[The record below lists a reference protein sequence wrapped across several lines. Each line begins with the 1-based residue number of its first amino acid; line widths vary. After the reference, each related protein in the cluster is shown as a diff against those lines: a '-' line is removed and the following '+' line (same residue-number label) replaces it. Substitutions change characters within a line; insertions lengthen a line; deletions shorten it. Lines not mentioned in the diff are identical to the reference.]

1 LLLDTIGHGIDGVV
15 RPRRFSFSSG
25 QTKASYMST
34 IVIILTILVT
44 ALLLMTVALWV
55 GARWVQAGKATLL
68 RSLCAVFLSR
78 FIMLGLFAGSL
89 MLPPILDPGNEDLK
103 LVALLALIPAEL
115 LVTCL
120 IIQFCLKC
128 SLSLAIRAWVISWI
142 AVPAF
147 LALLLFV
154 VRPFV
159 AERFIV
165 PSNSMAPIVVGW
177 HHIGTCPKC
186 GGIMFSSV
194 NTPGELGRPD
204 PDRGICT
211 VCMQAGTIQDVS
223 TEVKEADRIV
233 VNKLLTPERWDIIAF
248 RSPTDHDYIYIKRL
262 VGLPGETVF
271 FEDDAIFI
279 NDERQTPPGSLAG
292 LKYTRNRRP
301 YQQPAGTRRD
311 PFRLGENEYFVL
323 GDFSEI
329 SSDSRHWGPVPRG
342 NIEGVV
348 TLRYWPPSRRHIFR

>member
-1 LLLDTIGHGIDGVV
+1 MTTPLPVHYASERKAGVM
-15 RPRRFSFSSG
+15 F
-25 QTKASYMST
+25 AIAL
-34 IVIILTILVT
+34 IVILLIT
-44 ALLLMTVALWV
+44 ALLITTVALWL
-55 GARWVQAGKATLL
+55 GARWVKAGKATFM
-68 RSLCAVFLSR
+68 RSFCSVFLSR

-89 MLPPILDPGNEDLK
+89 MLPPLLDPGNEDLK

-115 LVTCL
+115 FVTCL
-120 IIQFCLKC
+120 IIKFCLKC
-128 SLSLAIRAWVISWI
+128 SLGRAIRAWVISLF
-142 AVPAF
+142 AVPVF

-154 VRPFV
+154 VRPLV

-194 NTPGELGRPD
+194 DTPGELGRPD

-211 VCMQAGTIQDVS
+211 VCMQAGPIKDVS
-223 TEVKEADRIV
+223 TEVEEADRIV
-233 VNKLLTPERWDIIAF
+233 VNKLLTPRRWDIMAF
-248 RSPTDHDYIYIKRL
+248 RSPTDHDYVYIKRV

-271 FEDDAIFI
+271 IEDDAIFI
-279 NDERQTPPGSLAG
+279 NDERQTPPGFLSG
-292 LKYTRNRRP
+292 LKFTRNRQP
-301 YQQPAGTRRD
+301 HQQPAATRRD

-329 SSDSRHWGPVPRG
+329 SSDSRHWGPVARD
-342 NIEGVV
+342 NIEGVG
-348 TLRYWPPSRRHIFR
+348 TLRYWPPSRWHIFR